1 VLCPISFEEQIMF
14 DTFRQ
19 RLRSWR
25 LCNAARRQLAM
36 LDDHILADI
45 GTSRSAIGDFV
56 AHKSQEKSVK

>member
-1 VLCPISFEEQIMF
+1 MF

-56 AHKSQEKSVK
+56 AHRAQERSVK